1 MNEQN
6 IPQPNEPIQR
16 SKHIWMTIIA
26 VVLTAIIV
34 GGGVY
39 AWQKSSLQET
49 EQSLQ
54 QQITALQNQLTN
66 LQKPTQ
72 PIVTAP
78 EETQTPTK
86 PFNEITDWKKYRNET
101 YGFEFSYPPN
111 STVETRNDLNY
122 QYIRLQN
129 YSATDDRIGLAA
141 GEYYLEII
149 VFDHQKGHESFESCT
164 QQVVDAKEVELGVAN
179 GYRGYGQEGGDAGGI
194 RFALCTER
202 PNVDYYIQ
210 GTENDQN
217 APLVNPILDSFKFT
231 K

>member
-6 IPQPNEPIQR
+6 IPQPNEPVQS
-16 SKHIWMTIIA
+16 SKHIWITIIA

-39 AWQKSSLQET
+39 IWQKSSLQAT

-54 QQITALQNQLTN
+54 QKITELQSQIAILQESTQTIVTI
-66 LQKPTQ
+66 PETTEESTQ
-72 PIVTAP
+72 PV
-78 EETQTPTK
+78 
-86 PFNEITDWKKYRNET
+86 NEHTNVEKYRNKT
-101 YGFEFSYPPN
+101 YGFELSYPPN
-111 STVETRNDLNY
+111 STIETRDDLNY

-129 YSATDDRIGLAA
+129 YSATDDRMGLVA
-141 GEYYLEII
+141 GEYYLEIFI
-149 VFDHQKGHESFESCT
+149 FDHQKGHKSWESCT
-164 QQVVDAKEVELGVAN
+164 QQVVDAKKVELGVAT

-194 RFALCTER
+194 RFALCAER
-202 PNVDYYIQ
+202 PDVDYYIQ